1 MRREPVLLAMYGS
14 CFSKDKEILKFKEK
28 IKSDKFLI
36 TAELFPPKGIDVS
49 SFLRRADCLA
59 DLDAV
64 NVTDNQRA
72 SMRAGSLAMS
82 KVLVDRGIEPIVQI
96 TARDKNRIA
105 LQSEMLSA
113 NILGIENVLF
123 LSGDHPKTG
132 EYSTAKAVYDL
143 DTIHLIKTARL
154 LETGV
159 DLAGKKL
166 FGNPKFCVGA
176 VVNPSVQP
184 SDLQTLMFEKK
195 IKAGAEFFQT
205 QAIFDVQQYKEF
217 FAKIKHLKI
226 KTLPGII
233 LIKSPQFMR
242 FMQALPGVNIPQKIR
257 DRINFA
263 SNPLEESIKVCSEI
277 IRDLRSFAD
286 GVHIMA
292 IGIEECIPKIIKNS
306 L

>member
-1 MRREPVLLAMYGS
+1 M
-14 CFSKDKEILKFKEK
+14 KFKDK
-28 IKSDKFLI
+28 IKSGKFLI
-36 TAELFPPKGIDVS
+36 TAELFPPRGVNVS
-49 SFLRRADCLA
+49 SFLRRADCLT
-59 DLDAV
+59 DVDAV

-82 KVLVDRGIEPIVQI
+82 KVLVDHGIEPIVQI
-96 TARDKNRIA
+96 VARDKNRIA

-113 NILGIENVLF
+113 NILGIENILL

-132 EYSTAKAVYDL
+132 EYPTARAVYDL
-143 DTIHLIKTARL
+143 DTVQLIKSARL

-159 DLAGKKL
+159 DLAGKQL
-166 FGNPKFCVGA
+166 SGNPRFCVGA
-176 VVNPSVQP
+176 VVNPSAQP
-184 SDLQTLMFEKK
+184 NGLQALMFAKK

-217 FAKIKHLKI
+217 FAKTKHLKV

-233 LIKSPQFMR
+233 LIKSPQFMQ
-242 FMQALPGVNIPQKIR
+242 FMQALPGINIPQKIQ
-257 DRINFA
+257 DRINLA
-263 SNPLEESIKVCSEI
+263 SNPLEEGIKICSET

-292 IGIEECIPKIIKNS
+292 IGTEEHIPEIIKNS
-306 L
+306 LYSQII

>member
-1 MRREPVLLAMYGS
+1 LRCTEAV
-14 CFSKDKEILKFKEK
+14 FSKDNGILKFKEK

-36 TAELFPPKGIDVS
+36 TAELFPPKGVNIC

-59 DLDAV
+59 GLDAV

-82 KVLVDRGIEPIVQI
+82 KVLVDRGIEPVVQI

-113 NILGIENVLF
+113 NILGIENILF

-132 EYSTAKAVYDL
+132 EYPTAKAVYDL
-143 DTIHLIKTARL
+143 DTIHLIRTARL

-176 VVNPSVQP
+176 VVNPSAQP

-233 LIKSPQFMR
+233 LIKSSQFMR
-242 FMQALPGVNIPQKIR
+242 FMQDLPGVNIPQKIQ

-263 SNPLEESIKVCSEI
+263 SNPLEEGIKICSEI

>member
-1 MRREPVLLAMYGS
+1 M
-14 CFSKDKEILKFKEK
+14 KFKDK

-36 TAELFPPKGIDVS
+36 TAELFPPRGVDIS
-49 SFLRRADCLA
+49 SFLRRADCLS
-59 DLDAV
+59 DVDAV

-82 KVLVDRGIEPIVQI
+82 KVLVDHGIEPILQI
-96 TARDKNRIA
+96 VARDKNRIA

-113 NILGIENVLF
+113 NILGIENILL

-132 EYSTAKAVYDL
+132 EYPTAKAVYDL
-143 DTIHLIKTARL
+143 DTVQLIKTARL

-159 DLAGKKL
+159 DLAGKQL
-166 FGNPKFCVGA
+166 SGNPRFCVGA
-176 VVNPSVQP
+176 VVNPSAQP
-184 SDLQTLMFEKK
+184 NGLQALMFAKK

-217 FAKIKHLKI
+217 FAKIKHLKV

-242 FMQALPGVNIPQKIR
+242 FMQALPGINIPQEIQ
-257 DRINFA
+257 DRINLA
-263 SNPLEESIKVCSEI
+263 SNPLEEGIKICSEV

-292 IGIEECIPKIIKNS
+292 IGTEEHIPEIIKNS
-306 L
+306 LHSQII